1 MWEVRRSPGNNEF
14 YLILTISL
22 WWEASRGVVDAV
34 VMTEG
39 GRGCTLPPT
48 AWRGVIHLAATE
60 KVLIYLKY

>member
-1 MWEVRRSPGNNEF
+1 MGGAKKSRKQGF
-14 YLILTISL
+14 YLSLTISL

-60 KVLIYLKY
+60 KKSSFT